1 MEKFDINWLAI
12 IVASIIPLVTGFIWY
27 NPKVFG
33 TVWMKETGMT
43 PEKAEQSNP
52 AKTFGV
58 AVIFAFLIACSLW
71 PELMLG
77 GVPGEVHGAGGN
89 FMTFKHG
96 ALHGG
101 LAGLL
106 IAFPVLG
113 TNALFEQ
120 KSAKYILINAG
131 YWILTMSLMGGVINS
146 WV

>member
-1 MEKFDINWLAI
+1 MEKFDINWLAL

-33 TVWMKETGMT
+33 TAWMKETGMT

-52 AKTFGV
+52 GKTFGV
-58 AVIFAFLIACSLW
+58 AIIFAFLIACSLW
-71 PELMLG
+71 LEVMLG
-77 GVPGEVHGAGGN
+77 GAPGEVHGAGGN

-96 ALHGG
+96 ALHGALVG
-101 LAGLL
+101 IL
-106 IAFPVLG
+106 IALPVLG
-113 TNALFEQ
+113 INAMFEQ

>member
-1 MEKFDINWLAI
+1 
-12 IVASIIPLVTGFIWY
+12 
-27 NPKVFG
+27 
-33 TVWMKETGMT
+33 
-43 PEKAEQSNP
+43 
-52 AKTFGV
+52 
-58 AVIFAFLIACSLW
+58 
-71 PELMLG
+71 MLG

-101 LAGLL
+101 LVGVL

-113 TNALFEQ
+113 TNAIFEQ